1 MMWRLLML
9 HCLEDSNWWFYF
21 FMTMQRL
28 WNHRTRFLYSFP
40 TFSPPLMFLHNDT
53 FLITH
58 EFWIGAQSVTR
69 SCNENKIQAERWES
83 LSGCNNA
90 RQMLNGGTVNTKHL
104 RGSNKEATLTYYDSG
119 RVLAA
124 TDRDLYVFLWAHW
137 HADLYG
143 VLWKWTPCSCT
154 SRSLRDANQN
164 VMPLSAVW
172 QNRSLQRSQGFF
184 FLMHIFLYFLGA
196 VFVPWVT

>member
-1 MMWRLLML
+1 MMWRLLMH
-9 HCLEDSNWWFYF
+9 HCFVDNNWWFF
-21 FMTMQRL
+21 FYEHAETLKPQDTIL
-28 WNHRTRFLYSFP
+28 ILIFT
-40 TFSPPLMFLHNDT
+40 TCSPPLMCLNNDT

-104 RGSNKEATLTYYDSG
+104 RGSNKEAMLTYYDSG

-154 SRSLRDANQN
+154 SRSLGDANQN

-172 QNRSLQRSQGFF
+172 QNRTLQHVQRENDFF
-184 FLMHIFLYFLGA
+184 FYHAYIFLFFGGQY
-196 VFVPWVT
+196 